1 MANIKSSIKRIAIAE
16 RNHTAN
22 RSRKS
27 KLNTLMKRFDD
38 AVENSDK
45 DAAQTALRTAEKE
58 LRKAEVKG
66 IIHKNKINRLIGRM
80 HKKFNEMSA

>member
-1 MANIKSSIKRIAIAE
+1 
-16 RNHTAN
+16 
-22 RSRKS
+22 
-27 KLNTLMKRFDD
+27 MKRFDD